1 MTAKIALWTNLLRNK
16 TKTATTPLDIG
27 IVGSMNDQQEPV
39 PANPDTPAVPVL
51 DTDEL
56 NNLAKFLDALL
67 EVDMEVKRNEGV
79 STNDNYLQAI

>member
-1 MTAKIALWTNLLRNK
+1 MTANITLWTNLLRNK
-16 TKTATTPLDIG
+16 TKTATSTLDVG

-39 PANPDTPAVPVL
+39 QTSPDTPAVPVL

-67 EVDMEVKRNEGV
+67 EVDMELKRNERV
-79 STNDNYLQAI
+79 STNGNYLQTT

>member
-1 MTAKIALWTNLLRNK
+1 MTANITLWTNLLRNK
-16 TKTATTPLDIG
+16 TKTATSTLDIG

-39 PANPDTPAVPVL
+39 QTSPDTPAVPVL

-67 EVDMEVKRNEGV
+67 EVDMELKRNERV
-79 STNDNYLQAI
+79 STNGNYLQTA

>member
-1 MTAKIALWTNLLRNK
+1 MTAKITLWTNLLRNK

-27 IVGSMNDQQEPV
+27 IVGSMNDQQELV
-39 PANPDTPAVPVL
+39 STSQHTPAVPVL

-67 EVDMEVKRNEGV
+67 EVDMEVKRNERV
-79 STNDNYLQAI
+79 SANDNYLQAI

>member
-1 MTAKIALWTNLLRNK
+1 MTANVTLWTNLLRNK
-16 TKTATTPLDIG
+16 TKTATSTLDVG

-39 PANPDTPAVPVL
+39 QTIPDTPAVPVL

-67 EVDMEVKRNEGV
+67 EVDMELKRNERV
-79 STNDNYLQAI
+79 STNGNYLQTA

>member
-1 MTAKIALWTNLLRNK
+1 
-16 TKTATTPLDIG
+16 
-27 IVGSMNDQQEPV
+27 MNDQQEPV

-67 EVDMEVKRNEGV
+67 EVDMELKRNER
-79 STNDNYLQAI
+79 AICL

>member
-1 MTAKIALWTNLLRNK
+1 MTAKITLWTNLLRNK

-27 IVGSMNDQQEPV
+27 IVGSMNDQQELV
-39 PANPDTPAVPVL
+39 SASQHTPAVPML

-67 EVDMEVKRNEGV
+67 EVDMEVKRNERV
-79 STNDNYLQAI
+79 SANDNYLQAI

>member
-1 MTAKIALWTNLLRNK
+1 MTAKITLWTNSLRNK
-16 TKTATTPLDIG
+16 TKTATSPLDVG

-39 PANPDTPAVPVL
+39 PASPDTPVVPVL

-67 EVDMEVKRNEGV
+67 EVDMELKRNERV
-79 STNDNYLQAI
+79 RTNGNYLQTV

>member
-1 MTAKIALWTNLLRNK
+1 MTVDRTLWTNLLRNK
-16 TKTATTPLDIG
+16 TKTATSTLDVG

-39 PANPDTPAVPVL
+39 QTSPDTPAVPVL

-67 EVDMEVKRNEGV
+67 EVDMELKRNERV
-79 STNDNYLQAI
+79 STNDNYLQTT

>member
-1 MTAKIALWTNLLRNK
+1 M
-16 TKTATTPLDIG
+16 DIG

-39 PANPDTPAVPVL
+39 PASPNTLAVPML

-67 EVDMEVKRNEGV
+67 EVDMEVKRNERV
-79 STNDNYLQAI
+79 SANGNYLQAI

>member
-1 MTAKIALWTNLLRNK
+1 MTANITLWTNLLRNK
-16 TKTATTPLDIG
+16 TKTATSTLDVG

-39 PANPDTPAVPVL
+39 QTSPDTPAVPVL

-67 EVDMEVKRNEGV
+67 EVDMELKRNERV
-79 STNDNYLQAI
+79 STNDNYLQTT